1 MKVQIKQHKH
11 VKVETSSFD
20 LELPEETSYFFE
32 TGIRRSIRIVPI
44 FTTWNKEQYN
54 KEEELFKFDITCVYL
69 SFECKIEKFSVSV
82 SDFDKDKE
90 IIEKNLFL
98 RSQINKWFNKRTQ
111 IDFENDLKQA
121 IDKINE

>member
-1 MKVQIKQHKH
+1 MKVQIKQYKH

-20 LELPEETSYFFE
+20 FELPEETSYFFE
-32 TGIRRSIRIVPI
+32 TGIRRSIRIVPV

-54 KEEELFKFDITCVYL
+54 KEEELYMFDITCVYL

-82 SDFDKDKE
+82 SDFEKDKE
-90 IIEKNLFL
+90 IIEKNSFL
-98 RSQINKWFNKRTQ
+98 GSWINGWFNKRTQ
-111 IDFENDLKQA
+111 TDFENDLKQA

>member
-20 LELPEETSYFFE
+20 LELPEKTSYFFE
-32 TGIRRSIRIVPI
+32 TGIRRSIRIVPV
-44 FTTWNKEQYN
+44 FTSWNKEQYN

-69 SFECKIEKFSVSV
+69 SFECKIEKFSVSL

-90 IIEKNLFL
+90 IIEKNMFL
-98 RSQINKWFNKRTQ
+98 RSWINGWFNKRSQT
-111 IDFENDLKQA
+111 DFENDLKQA